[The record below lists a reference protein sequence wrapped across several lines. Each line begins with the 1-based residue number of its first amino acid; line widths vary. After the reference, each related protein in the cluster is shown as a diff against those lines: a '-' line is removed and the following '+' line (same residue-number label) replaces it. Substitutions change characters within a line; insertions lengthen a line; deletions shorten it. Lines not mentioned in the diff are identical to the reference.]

1 MKFAFFV
8 IFCAV
13 LIKAEAASVAK
24 HTNKATTHTTFEEVN
39 HSSSVVGYNYQRPT
53 VPFNYPKF
61 ENTPKKFNTLEVET
75 NLNLNDPLED
85 SKTHINVSK
94 RLVGKSSHDAYA
106 VCCFKIEKDLQ
117 TVVALRNQRRPAERR
132 LIPYTEILTYA

>member
-1 MKFAFFV
+1 M
-8 IFCAV
+8 
-13 LIKAEAASVAK
+13 
-24 HTNKATTHTTFEEVN
+24 N

-53 VPFNYPKF
+53 VPFNYRKL
-61 ENTPKKFNTLEVET
+61 ENTPTKFNTLEVET

-85 SKTHINVSK
+85 SKTHINVTK
-94 RLVGKSSHDAYA
+94 RLVGKTSHDAYP
-106 VCCFKIEKDLQ
+106 VCCFNIEKDLQ